1 MLSLALNLDFYGP
14 VADIN
19 KNTSYI
25 TKNTKNLS
33 FIYIF
38 NVRGV
43 YTQMKIICQKS
54 DLLNGVNIVLKAVP
68 VKSTM
73 PILECLI
80 IEASDLGIKLI
91 ANDMELGIETMV
103 KGTIIENGTVAM
115 NAKIFSE
122 IMRRLPENEVNITT
136 DSAYTTEIIC
146 EKAKFSISGRS
157 GEEFPSLPKIEKE
170 NAIILSQFTLK
181 EIIRQTVFSISD
193 NESNKIMTGELF
205 EIKKNELRVISLDG
219 HRISIRKIY
228 MKDSYEDRKVI
239 VPGKTLNEISKILSG
254 EVTSMV
260 NIFFTDKHALF
271 EFDNTVV
278 LTRLIEGE
286 YYRIDQMLSSD
297 YETKVTINKKEL
309 QNCIERASLLIRE
322 TDKKPIII
330 DIRNNDFE
338 LKINTAIGS
347 MNEQIDITLEGKDIV
362 IGFNPKFLLDA
373 LRVIDDES
381 VDIYLINA
389 KAPCFIRDKEQSYI
403 YLILPVNINVMA

>member
-1 MLSLALNLDFYGP
+1 MPISTNKHCLLRRLLRIFY
-14 VADIN
+14 I
-19 KNTSYI
+19 
-25 TKNTKNLS
+25 
-33 FIYIF
+33 FIYK
-38 NVRGV
+38 NSRGD
-43 YTQMKIICQKS
+43 YTHMKIQCQKS
-54 DLLNGVNIVLKAVP
+54 DLLNSVNIVLKAVP

-73 PILECLI
+73 PILECII
-80 IEASDLGIKLI
+80 IEATEGSIKLI
-91 ANDMELGIETMV
+91 ANDMELGIETIV
-103 KGTIIENGTVAM
+103 KGMISESGTVAL

-122 IMRRLPENEVNITT
+122 IVRRLPENDVYITT
-136 DSAYTTEIIC
+136 DSNFMTEIIC

-157 GEEFPSLPKIEKE
+157 GEEFPYLPKIEKE
-170 NAIILSQFTLK
+170 NPLVLSQFTLK
-181 EIIRQTVFSISD
+181 EVIRQTVFSISD

-205 EIKKNELRVISLDG
+205 EIKNNELRVISLDG
-219 HRISIRKIY
+219 HRISIRKII

-254 EVTSMV
+254 EVSSLV
-260 NIFFTDKHALF
+260 HIFFTDKHALF
-271 EFDNTVV
+271 EFDDTVV

-297 YETKVTINKKEL
+297 YETKVKINKKEL

-330 DIRNNDFE
+330 EIKDNNFE

-347 MNEQIDITLEGKDIV
+347 MNEEIDITLEGKDII

-373 LRVIDDES
+373 LRVIDDET

-389 KAPCFIRDKEQSYI
+389 KAPCFIRDKDQSYI
-403 YLILPVNINVMA
+403 YLILPVNINVSA

>member
-1 MLSLALNLDFYGP
+1 
-14 VADIN
+14 
-19 KNTSYI
+19 
-25 TKNTKNLS
+25 
-33 FIYIF
+33 
-38 NVRGV
+38 
-43 YTQMKIICQKS
+43 MKIQCQKA

-80 IEASDLGIKLI
+80 IEVTDGRIKLI
-91 ANDMELGIETMV
+91 ANDMELAIETV
-103 KGTIIENGTVAM
+103 IKGTIIEQGIVAL

-122 IMRRLPENEVNITT
+122 IIRRLPENEVSITT
-136 DSAYTTEIIC
+136 DENYVTEIIC

-157 GEEFPSLPKIEKE
+157 GEEFPNLPNIEKE
-170 NAIILSQFTLK
+170 NAVILSQFTLK

-219 HRISIRKIY
+219 HRISIRKVY
-228 MKDSYEDRKVI
+228 MKEDYEDRKVI

-254 EVTSMV
+254 ESTATVK
-260 NIFFTDKHALF
+260 IFFTDKHALF

-309 QNCIERASLLIRE
+309 QSCIERASLLIRE

-330 DIRNNDFE
+330 DIKDSNFE

-347 MNEQIDITLEGKDIV
+347 MNEDIDITLEGKDII

-373 LRVIDDES
+373 LRVIDDET

-403 YLILPVNINVMA
+403 YLILPVNINVVA

>member
-1 MLSLALNLDFYGP
+1 
-14 VADIN
+14 
-19 KNTSYI
+19 
-25 TKNTKNLS
+25 
-33 FIYIF
+33 
-38 NVRGV
+38 
-43 YTQMKIICQKS
+43 MKIQCQKM

-80 IEASDLGIKLI
+80 IEATDNGIKLI
-91 ANDMELGIETMV
+91 ANDMELGIETIV
-103 KGTIIENGTVAM
+103 KGNVLENGIVAL

-122 IMRRLPENEVNITT
+122 IVRRLPENEVSITT
-136 DSAYTTEIIC
+136 DNNFLTEIIC

-157 GEEFPSLPKIEKE
+157 GEEFPGLPKIQKE
-170 NAIILSQFTLK
+170 NAVTLSQFTLK

-205 EIKKNELRVISLDG
+205 EIKENELRVISLDG
-219 HRISIRKIY
+219 HRISIRKIF
-228 MKDSYEDRKVI
+228 MKDSYESRKVI

-254 EVTSMV
+254 EVSSMV
-260 NIFFTDKHALF
+260 NIFFTEKHALF

-330 DIRNNDFE
+330 DIKNNNFE

-347 MNEQIDITLEGKDIV
+347 MNEEIDITLEGKDIV

-373 LRVIDDES
+373 LRVIDDET

-389 KAPCFIRDKEQSYI
+389 KAPCFIRDKDQSYI
-403 YLILPVNINVMA
+403 YLILPVNINVTA

>member
-1 MLSLALNLDFYGP
+1 
-14 VADIN
+14 
-19 KNTSYI
+19 
-25 TKNTKNLS
+25 
-33 FIYIF
+33 
-38 NVRGV
+38 
-43 YTQMKIICQKS
+43 MKIRCQKA

-80 IEASDLGIKLI
+80 VEAAEQGIKLI
-91 ANDMELGIETMV
+91 ANDMELGIETLV
-103 KGTIIENGTVAM
+103 KGTIIEKGTVAL

-122 IMRRLPENEVNITT
+122 IVRRLPENEVNITT
-136 DSAYTTEIIC
+136 DSSYMTEIVC

-170 NAIILSQFTLK
+170 NAVILSQFTLK

-219 HRISIRKIY
+219 HRISIRKIF

-254 EVTSMV
+254 EVTALV
-260 NIFFTDKHALF
+260 NIYFTDKHALF
-271 EFDNTVV
+271 EFDDTVV

-297 YETKVTINKKEL
+297 YETKITINKKEL
-309 QNCIERASLLIRE
+309 QSCIERASLLIRE

-330 DIRNNDFE
+330 DIRNNNFE

-347 MNEQIDITLEGKDIV
+347 MNEEIDITLEGKDIV

-389 KAPCFIRDKEQSYI
+389 KAPCFIRDREQSYI

>member
-1 MLSLALNLDFYGP
+1 
-14 VADIN
+14 
-19 KNTSYI
+19 
-25 TKNTKNLS
+25 
-33 FIYIF
+33 
-38 NVRGV
+38 
-43 YTQMKIICQKS
+43 MKIQCQKS
-54 DLLNGVNIVLKAVP
+54 DLLSSVNIVLKAVP

-80 IEASDLGIKLI
+80 IEVTDQSIKLI
-91 ANDMELGIETMV
+91 ANDMELGIETLV
-103 KGTIIENGTVAM
+103 KGKTIENGTVAL

-122 IMRRLPENEVNITT
+122 IIRRLPENEVSIIT
-136 DSAYTTEIIC
+136 DSNYMTIIIC

-157 GEEFPSLPKIEKE
+157 GEEFPNLPQIEKE
-170 NAIILSQFTLK
+170 NAVVLSQFTLK

-205 EIKKNELRVISLDG
+205 EIKKDELRVISLDG
-219 HRISIRKIY
+219 HRISIRKIF
-228 MKDSYEDRKVI
+228 MKDTYEDRKVI

-254 EVTSMV
+254 EVSSMV

-271 EFDNTVV
+271 EFDDTVV

-297 YETKVTINKKEL
+297 YETKVTINKKEI

-330 DIRNNDFE
+330 DIKNNNFE
-338 LKINTAIGS
+338 LRINTAIGS
-347 MNEQIDITLEGKDIV
+347 MNEEIDITTEGKNIV

-373 LRVIDDES
+373 LRVIEDDT
-381 VDIYLINA
+381 VDFYFINA

-403 YLILPVNINVMA
+403 YLILPVNINVTA

>member
-1 MLSLALNLDFYGP
+1 
-14 VADIN
+14 
-19 KNTSYI
+19 
-25 TKNTKNLS
+25 
-33 FIYIF
+33 
-38 NVRGV
+38 
-43 YTQMKIICQKS
+43 MKIQCQKS
-54 DLLNGVNIVLKAVP
+54 DLLNGVNIVLKAIP

-80 IEASDLGIKLI
+80 IEVSNNSIKLI
-91 ANDMELGIETMV
+91 ANDMELGIETLV
-103 KGTIIENGTVAM
+103 NGTILESGTVAL

-122 IMRRLPENEVNITT
+122 IVRRLPDNEVNIST
-136 DSAYTTEIIC
+136 DQNYVTEIIC

-157 GEEFPSLPKIEKE
+157 GDEFPFLPQIEK
-170 NAIILSQFTLK
+170 NNPIVLSQFSLK

-219 HRISIRKIY
+219 HRISIRKVLLN
-228 MKDSYEDRKVI
+228 DEYEDHKVI
-239 VPGKTLNEISKILSG
+239 VPGKTLSEISKILSG
-254 EVTSMV
+254 EVSSMV

-297 YETKVTINKKEL
+297 YETKVTINKKEF

-322 TDKKPIII
+322 MDKKPVIM
-330 DIRNNDFE
+330 DIGNNNFE

-347 MNEQIDITLEGKDIV
+347 MNEEIDITMEGKDIM

-373 LRVIDDES
+373 LRVIEDET
-381 VDIYLINA
+381 VDIYFINA

-403 YLILPVNINVMA
+403 YLILPVNINIVA

>member
-1 MLSLALNLDFYGP
+1 
-14 VADIN
+14 
-19 KNTSYI
+19 
-25 TKNTKNLS
+25 
-33 FIYIF
+33 
-38 NVRGV
+38 
-43 YTQMKIICQKS
+43 MKIQCQKS
-54 DLLNGVNIVLKAVP
+54 DLLNSVNIVLKAVP

-80 IEASDLGIKLI
+80 IEVKNQNIKLI
-91 ANDMELGIETMV
+91 ANDMELGIETLV
-103 KGTIIENGTVAM
+103 KGNIFEEGTVAL
-115 NAKIFSE
+115 NAKVFSE
-122 IMRRLPENEVNITT
+122 IVRRLPENEVNITT
-136 DSAYTTEIIC
+136 NDNYMAEIVC
-146 EKAKFSISGRS
+146 EKAKFSILGRS

-170 NAIILSQFTLK
+170 NAVTLSQFTLK

-219 HRISIRKIY
+219 HRISIRKIF
-228 MKDSYEDRKVI
+228 MKDEYEDRKVI

-254 EVTSMV
+254 EASSMV
-260 NIFFTDKHALF
+260 NMFFSDKHALF

-278 LTRLIEGE
+278 LSRLIEGE

-297 YETKVTINKKEL
+297 YETKVSINKKEL

-330 DIRNNDFE
+330 EINNNNFE

-347 MNEQIDITLEGKDIV
+347 MNEEIDITMEGKDVV
-362 IGFNPKFLLDA
+362 IGFNPKFLIDA

-403 YLILPVNINVMA
+403 YLILPVNINVGD

>member
-1 MLSLALNLDFYGP
+1 MLLLRIFY
-14 VADIN
+14 IF
-19 KNTSYI
+19 I
-25 TKNTKNLS
+25 S
-33 FIYIF
+33 FI
-38 NVRGV
+38 VKGD
-43 YTQMKIICQKS
+43 YTHMKIQCQKS

-80 IEASDLGIKLI
+80 IEATEQTIKLI
-91 ANDMELGIETMV
+91 ANDMELGIETLV
-103 KGTIIENGTVAM
+103 KGTIHETGSVAL

-122 IMRRLPENEVNITT
+122 IIRRLPENDVYITT
-136 DSAYTTEIIC
+136 DHNYMTEIVC

-157 GEEFPSLPKIEKE
+157 GEEFPYLPNIEKD
-170 NAIILSQFTLK
+170 NPVVLSQFTLK
-181 EIIRQTVFSISD
+181 EVIRQTVFSISD

-205 EIKKNELRVISLDG
+205 EIKNNELRVISLDG
-219 HRISIRKIY
+219 HRISIRKIL

-239 VPGKTLNEISKILSG
+239 IPGKTLNEISKILSG
-254 EVTSMV
+254 EVSSLV

-271 EFDNTVV
+271 EFDDSVV

-297 YETKVTINKKEL
+297 YETKVTINKKEI

-322 TDKKPIII
+322 TDKKPIIL
-330 DIRNNDFE
+330 DISNNNFE

-347 MNEQIDITLEGKDIV
+347 MNEEIDITLEGKDII

-373 LRVIDDES
+373 LRVIDDET

-389 KAPCFIRDKEQSYI
+389 KAPCFIRNQDQSYI
-403 YLILPVNINVMA
+403 YLILPVNINVTA

>member
-1 MLSLALNLDFYGP
+1 
-14 VADIN
+14 
-19 KNTSYI
+19 
-25 TKNTKNLS
+25 
-33 FIYIF
+33 
-38 NVRGV
+38 
-43 YTQMKIICQKS
+43 MKIQCQKA
-54 DLLNGVNIVLKAVP
+54 DLLNSVNIVLKAVP

-80 IEASDLGIKLI
+80 IEVTDQGIKLI
-91 ANDMELGIETMV
+91 ANDMELGIETIV
-103 KGTIIENGTVAM
+103 KGKIVEKGTVAL

-122 IMRRLPENEVNITT
+122 IIRRLPENEVSITT
-136 DSAYTTEIIC
+136 DDNFMTVIIC

-157 GEEFPSLPKIEKE
+157 GEEFPNLPQIEKE
-170 NAIILSQFTLK
+170 NAVVLSQFTLK

-205 EIKKNELRVISLDG
+205 EIKKDELRVISLDG
-219 HRISIRKIY
+219 HRISIRKIV
-228 MKDSYEDRKVI
+228 MKDTYEDRKVI

-254 EVTSMV
+254 EVSSMV

-271 EFDNTVV
+271 EFDDTIV

-297 YETKVTINKKEL
+297 YETKVTINKKEI

-330 DIRNNDFE
+330 DIKNNNFE
-338 LKINTAIGS
+338 LRINTAIGS
-347 MNEQIDITLEGKDIV
+347 MNEEIDITTEGKSIV

-373 LRVIDDES
+373 LRVIEDET
-381 VDIYLINA
+381 VDIYFINA

-403 YLILPVNINVMA
+403 YLILPVNINVTA